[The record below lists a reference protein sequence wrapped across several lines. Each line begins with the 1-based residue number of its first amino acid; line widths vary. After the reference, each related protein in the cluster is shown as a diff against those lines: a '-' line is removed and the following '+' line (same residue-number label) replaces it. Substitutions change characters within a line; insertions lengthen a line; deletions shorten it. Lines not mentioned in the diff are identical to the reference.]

1 MKVLKDE
8 FRTKQN
14 LILDLFSFVIFL
26 YMNTLHFSYGAF
38 VRQNL
43 GCKLYNWDSITWDV
57 KYIRCSRVFNQGPP
71 SFFTSRIHMP
81 IKVDG
86 WQLTKKFWNM
96 GLKYLQTLKKNI
108 IFSFQL
114 YHVYG
119 FSDYLTFGFLPLF
132 VSLAIKHTVEKIREV
147 VQILWKLINFS
158 SK

>member
-96 GLKYLQTLKKNI
+96 DLKYLQTLKKNYFQ
-108 IFSFQL
+108 FSTISCLWLLRLFN
-114 YHVYG
+114 
-119 FSDYLTFGFLPLF
+119 FLIPA
-132 VSLAIKHTVEKIREV
+132 SLC
-147 VQILWKLINFS
+147 FS
-158 SK
+158 SYQTYSRENKRSCSNSMEAH